1 MMRQR
6 LSPGVQDRDAADLG
20 AEPAR
25 IGGERRH
32 RLGGGLEQDGI
43 DDGLVLESDR
53 GDRCRK
59 REDDVEI
66 GNRQQVGL
74 SRGKPRGSGS
84 PLTLRTM
91 PIAAGIVGDARH
103 AAVVAGL
110 DVAAERLGSA
120 RNDRAHHAPLDP
132 AEMTGMDT
140 TIGVAMPAQD
150 IGNLD
155 GGSVRADV
163 GAGHNPHPGRV
174 VMPVASPPATGGRA
188 GSASPG
194 SYGWRPACS
203 APSTT
208 DCCARAEPG

>member
-1 MMRQR
+1 MRQR
-6 LSPGVQDRDAADLG
+6 LSPGMQDRDAADLC

-25 IGGERRH
+25 IGSKRRH
-32 RLGGGLEQDGI
+32 RLSGGLKQDGI

-53 GDRCRK
+53 CDRCRK
-59 REDDVEI
+59 RKDDVEI
-66 GNRQQVGL
+66 GNRQQVGF

-84 PLTLRTM
+84 SLTLRTM
-91 PIAAGIVGDARH
+91 PIPAGIISDACH
-103 AAVVAGL
+103 AAVVASL
-110 DVAAERLGSA
+110 HVTAERLGSA
-120 RNDRAHHAPLDP
+120 RNDRTHHAPLDP
-132 AEMTGMDT
+132 TEMTGMQT
-140 TIGVAMPAQD
+140 AIGVAMPAQD

-155 GGSVRADV
+155 GGSVRTDV

-174 VMPVASPPATGGRA
+174 VIPVASPPATGGRA

-208 DCCARAEPG
+208 NYCARARPG

>member
-1 MMRQR
+1 
-6 LSPGVQDRDAADLG
+6 
-20 AEPAR
+20 
-25 IGGERRH
+25 
-32 RLGGGLEQDGI
+32 
-43 DDGLVLESDR
+43 
-53 GDRCRK
+53 RK
-59 REDDVEI
+59 RKDDVEI
-66 GNRQQVGL
+66 GNRQQVGF

-91 PIAAGIVGDARH
+91 PIPAGIIGDPRH
-103 AAVVAGL
+103 AAVIAGL
-110 DVAAERLGSA
+110 DVPAERLGSA
-120 RNDRAHHAPLDP
+120 RNDRAHHPPLDP
-132 AEMTGMDT
+132 TEMTGMVT

-188 GSASPG
+188 GSGSSG

-208 DCCARAEPG
+208 DYCARAEPGGSGCRFRSPEDVSRSCGAACAA